1 MKVIV
6 DDDVVDDDVVDDDV
20 VVDDVVVDDVV
31 VDDVVD
37 DDKTTTK
44 LITSIFPSVKL
55 NLYLSKWM
63 TDFPFCRVFPG

>member
-6 DDDVVDDDVVDDDV
+6 DDDFVDDDDVVADDVVVDDDVVDDG
-20 VVDDVVVDDVV
+20 
-31 VDDVVD
+31 
-37 DDKTTTK
+37 KTTTK

>member
-6 DDDVVDDDVVDDDV
+6 DDDVVDDVVDDDV
-20 VVDDVVVDDVV
+20 VDGDV